1 MMSESAI
8 RNRAKKLDLMV
19 RKDGHGEYFLV
30 DPHINGVVAPGP
42 MTLEQLDSWL
52 TDLENQSEN

>member
-1 MMSESAI
+1 MMSESTI

-19 RKDGHGEYFLV
+19 RKDGHGEYYLC
-30 DPHINGVVAPGP
+30 DLNNCAVAPGP

-52 TDLENQSEN
+52 TDLESQSEN